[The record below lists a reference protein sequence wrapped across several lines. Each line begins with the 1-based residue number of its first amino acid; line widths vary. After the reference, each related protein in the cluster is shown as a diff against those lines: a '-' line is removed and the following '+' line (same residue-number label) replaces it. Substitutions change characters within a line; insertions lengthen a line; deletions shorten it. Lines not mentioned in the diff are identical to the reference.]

1 MAYPAGMARYPTPP
15 LRVALLFDMA
25 WGYYRGLLR
34 GIMDYAKPGKN
45 WVFRMNR
52 LERLDAGRLPRLIER
67 WKPHGVIVPM
77 PDLETAR
84 RLQRWGR
91 PVVNVTHHARAP
103 RIPRVGVRE
112 DAVGAEAA
120 RYFLARGFRNLA
132 FAGNGAPYSDERRD
146 AYTAALMKAGIKP
159 HVFENTRETVF
170 TRWLRELPK
179 PAAVFCCTD
188 GLCWEAAELCASAGL
203 RVPEELAL
211 LGVDNDE
218 FQCALAHP
226 PLSSVANPAREV
238 GYEAARMLDRMLRG
252 GRPPVR
258 PVLFMPQGVVTRHST
273 DVLAMEDRDLAAAV
287 RYINEHCER
296 PLAVKEILRAVPVS
310 RRALELKFRG
320 VLGRSP
326 LQEIRRVRIE
336 RARRLIAESDLPLKE
351 IARRTGFG
359 GPIQFASVFRKA
371 TGAPPS
377 ALRKRS
383 RGH

>member
-1 MAYPAGMARYPTPP
+1 MYSAHMVRSPAPP
-15 LRVALLFDMA
+15 LRIALLFDMA
-25 WGYYRGLLR
+25 WGYYRGLMR

-45 WVFRMNR
+45 WVFRMGR
-52 LERLDAGRLPRLIER
+52 LERADEGRLPRLIKH
-67 WKPHGVIVPM
+67 WKPHGVIVPV
-77 PDLETAR
+77 PDADTAR
-84 RLQRWGR
+84 RLLRWGR
-91 PVVNVTHHARAP
+91 PVVNVTHHALAP
-103 RIPRVGVRE
+103 RIPRAGVRE
-112 DAVGAEAA
+112 DLVGAEAA
-120 RYFLARGFRNLA
+120 RYLLARGFRHLA
-132 FAGNGAPYSDERRD
+132 FAGNGSPYSDERRD
-146 AYTAALMKAGIKP
+146 AYALELKKSGIAPLVFERGGEAALTK
-159 HVFENTRETVF
+159 
-170 TRWLRELPK
+170 WLRGLPK

-203 RVPEELAL
+203 RVPEEIAL

-226 PLSSVANPAREV
+226 PLSSVINPARKA

-252 GRPPVR
+252 GRAPAC
-258 PVLFMPQGVVTRHST
+258 PVLLAPQGVATRHST

-296 PLAVKEILRAVPVS
+296 PLAVREILRAVPVS
-310 RRALELKFRG
+310 RRALELKFRR

-359 GPIQFASVFRKA
+359 GLIQFSSVFRKA

-383 RGH
+383 GGP